1 MSEPT
6 AGNHFH
12 GNAVIG
18 IQNTGGTIHNV
29 QVNQQGAHAG
39 PRTYT
44 QQASDILQ
52 VLSRRIEEARV
63 RGEVPE
69 EDAEDAMAII
79 DNAPADAET
88 EESRS
93 RLIRLIKRAGSI
105 VDGCATTMKAV
116 ASATDAIKAIGQ

>member
-1 MSEPT
+1 MAPNKMRVLIESVTTPRKRRVRGYSRQHPSKGPIMSDPT

-52 VLSRRIEEARV
+52 ALSRRIEEARV
-63 RGEVPE
+63 RGDVAE

-93 RLIRLIKRAGSI
+93 
-105 VDGCATTMKAV
+105 
-116 ASATDAIKAIGQ
+116 